1 MFFATLLA
9 TTLAS
14 LFTGLGGFLLFLKK
28 NPERYHINLML
39 NIAAGIMLAAAI
51 FSLLSPAFE
60 LARLSSNKIQ
70 DFLFVLAVALGVFI
84 IWLLNILT
92 PHEHSLLEQKGCLS
106 FQKAVLFVI
115 AISIHKLPEGIAMGV
130 AYAAKSFVNP
140 DGLLVGIALQNI
152 PEGLAIALALF
163 SGGVSR
169 IKAALVASLIGF
181 VQPLGALLGI
191 FMMHLSSALL
201 PFGMALAGSMMIF
214 VIINEILPE
223 VYKDESDK
231 GSSIA
236 FFLGFLFMSYI
247 SLALA

>member
-1 MFFATLLA
+1 MLLATLLS

-28 NPERYHINLML
+28 NPEKYHINLML

-60 LARLSSNKIQ
+60 LARLTSSKIQ
-70 DFLFVLAVALGVFI
+70 DFLFILAIAFGVFL
-84 IWLLNILT
+84 IWLLHILT
-92 PHEHSLLEQKGCLS
+92 PHEHGVLEQKACLS
-106 FQKAVLFVI
+106 LQKAILFVI

-130 AYAAKSFVNP
+130 AYAAKSYINP
-140 DGLLVGIALQNI
+140 DSLLIGIALQNI

-163 SGGVSR
+163 SGGISR
-169 IKAALVASLIGF
+169 LKAALVATLIAF
-181 VQPLGALLGI
+181 VQPLGALLGM
-191 FMMHLSSALL
+191 FMMNLTSALL

-223 VYKDESDK
+223 IYKDESDK
-231 GSSIA
+231 ISSMA
-236 FFLGFLFMSYI
+236 FFLGFLFMAYI